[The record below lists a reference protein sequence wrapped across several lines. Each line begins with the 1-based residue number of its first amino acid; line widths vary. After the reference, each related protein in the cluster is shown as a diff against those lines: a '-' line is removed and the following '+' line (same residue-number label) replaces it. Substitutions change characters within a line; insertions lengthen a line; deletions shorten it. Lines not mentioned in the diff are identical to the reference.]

1 MGNVSSRQDEGA
13 TLFLRDQQRFYI
25 TSLVITN
32 ARGRTL
38 LRVSPNA
45 FPATRYAVRRDI
57 GDDSPIDY
65 VQDPESTLSG
75 GSPTFLLRL
84 PNDEELTFNF
94 SCSIRQTS
102 PTVSPDGPHG
112 SSATSPATDTSITGL
127 TYVFASSAKE
137 IDQLVTREFHAD
149 PNIHKNPNVQ
159 VVGDYSTCG
168 SPSTQFS
175 YSWKWRP
182 PKTGEDMG
190 GGWRTTCSFVEYD
203 QRAHKLNTLALFS
216 FWVQN
221 TMRLQYS
228 PQQRS
233 PRLETISPTRLRVPS
248 AQSIESRMSTVS
260 DSDGEQQPSNV
271 RDPQSPTVESIPEYG
286 LGLIPSSVSSM
297 GATEKLDIG
306 NVGRPA
312 EDFSNTEDGPLFRA
326 TMKSLESKT
335 GTLRTRMKRVL
346 RTAEGAEAA
355 QKDYNEAISQFM
367 EALREA
373 SASNANAVRPALEHY
388 FEKIAKEILAY
399 ERQNAQDL
407 RRLIIEP
414 ISKLYNVDIKQADT
428 KRRDFEEE
436 SKDYY
441 AYVGKYLGQRTDSL
455 KERKRVESDSKYQ
468 SKRRT
473 FELKRFDYSSFMHD
487 LHGGRKDQEILSQ
500 LTKYASAQAKGY
512 LKTAKRVEEM
522 APTLEAL
529 CLEVSQADKEFQM
542 QRTEREEKRRALEKN
557 PRASV
562 ADPEAAAQINA
573 ALADSTSSRP
583 IPASYSSSPPTSS
596 LQHTQSMNG
605 SVLSATPPNITALP
619 SRSTSSKFKGIRDLE
634 DNNAADAAAA
644 NPGQIRKEGLLWSLS
659 RPGAHIDPKGLKTA
673 GWHKFWIVLDHGKLQ
688 EYVNW
693 KDKLDLHMEPI
704 DLRVASVREAR
715 NSERRFCFEV
725 ITPQFTRVYQAPSE
739 EDMRS
744 WIAAINNAL
753 QSAFEAKNPS
763 STTVS
768 SNSSGSSTRKD
779 IAAVLTGKSSSVG
792 HKAHGMPHPHTS
804 KVPHRH
810 ATTGDKPGF
819 MRFETDN
826 ATSEVLIRIRDA
838 DEGNKYCAD
847 CGSDSK
853 VDWVSIN
860 LGIVLCIECSG
871 IHRSLGTHISKVR
884 SLTLDTSVFT
894 PDIIDLLLLI
904 GNRVSNMIWEA
915 RLDRFLKPSPH
926 STREQRLHFITSKYS
941 DRAYV
946 EPDNTHAADELL
958 LTGIKRNQIQQ
969 VLHALALRAS
979 PNAQDRSRGTH
990 AVYLALAA
998 ADPAAP
1004 GSVLASHPSP
1014 TRGSFPAGTLSPPT
1028 SSTPAQGSPTTPERP
1043 SSRPTTPNR
1052 KPFPVAELLLQNG
1065 ADIPTAPSPFPL
1077 SPAARQYL
1085 EFKAEL
1091 RNGRLGL
1098 GQVSSVGTSP
1108 GRSDGIEMQG
1118 GGASPGPPAPLP
1130 KDDKYSSSSGGMGG
1144 IRAVSGVGLGV
1155 RDGMRE
1161 GLGGMMGR
1169 EKKED
1174 KERKEE
1180 RKEEERPSTGLRRP
1194 GGWSN
1199 SGFVG
1204 GVKALGDVTRRS

>member
-13 TLFLRDQQRFYI
+13 TLVLRDQQRFHI
-25 TSLVITN
+25 SSLVISN

-45 FPATRYAVRRDI
+45 FPAARYAVRRDI

-65 VQDPESTLSG
+65 DPESTLSG
-75 GSPTFLLRL
+75 GPPSFLLRL

-94 SCSIRQTS
+94 SCSVKQS
-102 PTVSPDGPHG
+102 SGLASPDGPHG
-112 SSATSPATDTSITGL
+112 TNTTSPVADTTITGL
-127 TYVFASSAKE
+127 TFVFASSAKE

-149 PNIHKNPNVQ
+149 PNIHKNPNVH
-159 VVGDYSTCG
+159 VVGDYATSG
-168 SPSTQFS
+168 APSTQLSFS
-175 YSWKWRP
+175 WRWRP
-182 PKTGEDMG
+182 PKASEDMG

-216 FWVQN
+216 FWVHNTARQQN
-221 TMRLQYS
+221 S

-260 DSDGEQQPSNV
+260 DSDGEQGPANS
-271 RDPQSPTVESIPEYG
+271 REPQSPTVEPIPEYG

-297 GATEKLDIG
+297 GTSEKLDIG
-306 NVGRPA
+306 NIGRPA
-312 EDFSNTEDGPLFRA
+312 EDISNTEDGPLFRA

-335 GTLRTRMKRVL
+335 GTLRSRMKRVL

-367 EALREA
+367 DALREA
-373 SASNANAVRPALEHY
+373 AASNANAVRPALEHY

-399 ERQNAQDL
+399 EKQNAQDL
-407 RRLIIEP
+407 RKFIIEP
-414 ISKLYNVDIKQADT
+414 ISKLYNVDIKQAES

-473 FELKRFDYSSFMHD
+473 FELKRFDYSSYMHD

-500 LTKYASAQAKGY
+500 LTRYASAQAKGY
-512 LKTAKRVEEM
+512 LKTAKKVEEM
-522 APTLEAL
+522 TPTLEAL

-573 ALADSTSSRP
+573 ALGGGMNTRTENL
-583 IPASYSSSPPTSS
+583 SYSSSPPTVS
-596 LQHTQSMNG
+596 LQQTQSING
-605 SVLSATPPNITALP
+605 SVLSATPPDMTALP
-619 SRSTSSKFKGIRDLE
+619 HRTTSSKFKGIRDLE
-634 DNNAADAAAA
+634 DNNAAEV
-644 NPGQIRKEGLLWSLS
+644 PPTTQIRKEGLLWSLS

-753 QSAFEAKNPS
+753 QSAFEAKS
-763 STTVS
+763 HSS
-768 SNSSGSSTRKD
+768 SNMSTSSGTGSTRKD

-792 HKAHGMPHPHTS
+792 HRAHGLPNSHYA

-819 MRFETDN
+819 MRFEGE
-826 ATSEVLIRIRDA
+826 AGTSEVLLRIRDA
-838 DEGNKYCAD
+838 DEGNKFCAD

-915 RLDRFLKPSPH
+915 RLDRFLKPSSH
-926 STREQRLHFITSKYS
+926 STREQRLHFITAKYA
-941 DRAYV
+941 DRTYV
-946 EPDNTHAADELL
+946 EPDTSHPTDELL
-958 LTGIKRNQIQQ
+958 LTGIKRNQIQS
-969 VLHALALRAS
+969 VLHALALKAN
-979 PNAQDRSRGTH
+979 PNALDRSRGTH

-998 ADPAAP
+998 ADPALP
-1004 GSVLASHPSP
+1004 GSTLPNPSP
-1014 TRGSFPAGTLSPPT
+1014 SRSSFPPGTLSPPT
-1028 SSTPAQGSPTTPERP
+1028 STPPSGSPTVP
-1043 SSRPTTPNR
+1043 SRPTTPAPR
-1052 KPFPVAELLLQNG
+1052 KPFPIAELLLQNG
-1065 ADIPTAPSPFPL
+1065 ADIPSSPAPFPL
-1077 SPAARQYL
+1077 SPAARSYL
-1085 EFKAEL
+1085 DYKAEL
-1091 RNGRLGL
+1091 RNGRLGT
-1098 GQVSSVGTSP
+1098 GNVVSVGTSP
-1108 GRSDGIEMQG
+1108 GRSDNIEIHG
-1118 GGASPGPPAPLP
+1118 GGSPAPVPPP
-1130 KDDKYSSSSGGMGG
+1130 KDDGRLGSSGMGG

-1155 RDGMRE
+1155 REGFAGMKERRE
-1161 GLGGMMGR
+1161 EREREKER
-1169 EKKED
+1169 EKKE
-1174 KERKEE
+1174 EE
-1180 RKEEERPSTGLRRP
+1180 GKVTGLRKQ
-1194 GGWSN
+1194 GWSN

-1204 GVKALGDVTRRS
+1204 GVKALGDVGRRS